1 MKTIT
6 NFSYGYILILLFLL
20 IFSTFNKVFIE
31 ADNNLLAIPSGERA
45 ERNWEFVNHNSWGS
59 NYSPQNDINKEN
71 VNMLELKWIYP
82 FPLASEFL
90 RYQSGGIPF
99 EGVITPPLI
108 VDGNVFVSSN
118 MRNVYSFDGKFGDL
132 NWLNLYKHDWNKARA
147 DLPEIA
153 GGAPHIHGLQ
163 YVNGLLYS
171 STLNCSVQAI
181 DALSGELSF
190 EINKIC
196 SNVEGNNYSWQ
207 SYNGIGKYGSPS
219 HPGPIFQKEN
229 ILIVAITGA
238 TASWG
243 GGRAFIDAYDL
254 DFDPPKRLWRKFLA
268 PPAEGDPEW
277 ALHECDKGWF
287 FSYKQWKEEGKLGI
301 PCIDVPRENIM
312 NDWGVPKHFTSSVS
326 AIWGQMSIDEE
337 TGIVYFGTGNQG
349 SWPNQTFVTGP
360 NLYAASTIALDVMT
374 GDMVWWYQQVP
385 RDMVEGDS
393 SWNTVLAKLTIDGE
407 EKKVILKYSVTGLLW
422 ALDAATGEPLWI
434 FESPLLESRT
444 DPDGAIR
451 GRTSGHPC
459 IGCDPNTQDG
469 YWNNVMSYYDMH
481 EKKWLNYPS
490 KDWFYWIPARAG
502 EADIAV
508 DMDKQ
513 TIFLPVAGGVDKAIK
528 AGQYGSLGDKP
539 GEDYYLDTQPKN
551 VTLYAVD
558 AITGKVKWSYFIDGV
573 AYRGG
578 VMSSGGVVYLPAA
591 DGNLYMFD
599 ADNGQLLDNIFLSNS
614 LLVLPTIGKTID
626 GEPRLFVIS
635 GGRGAYAIGGI
646 TKQNIP
652 GAIFSFGLPDNYSE
666 KRNESASSG
675 VDSLCEAGV
684 RGDCVEIPAPAAPV
698 PVEPEPEKQEQ
709 EEKKAESRILESDS
723 VDNYWF
729 DEQFYN
735 VLLGSVVIIIIGISI
750 IKIIKLT
757 NKI

>member
-1 MKTIT
+1 MKTTIII
-6 NFSYGYILILLFLL
+6 ILILFSIIAQSFLFND
-20 IFSTFNKVFIE
+20 S
-31 ADNNLLAIPSGERA
+31 AIAQSSEIQALSNQG
-45 ERNWEFVNHNSWGS
+45 NWEFINYNNKATNHI
-59 NYSPQNDINKEN
+59 PQNDINKEN
-71 VNMLELKWIYP
+71 VHLLELKWAYP
-82 FPLASEFL
+82 FPAASNFREM
-90 RYQSGGIPF
+90 QSVIPLT
-99 EGVITPPLI
+99 EGAMTPPLI
-108 VDGNVFVSSN
+108 VNGVIYATSN
-118 MRNVYSFDGKFGDL
+118 MRNTYALDSSTGKLIWTNIWEFDWEDAYRKLPLTGGLVHVHGTNYIDGKLF
-132 NWLNLYKHDWNKARA
+132 
-147 DLPEIA
+147 P
-153 GGAPHIHGLQ
+153 
-163 YVNGLLYS
+163 
-171 STLNCSVQAI
+171 STVACSILAI
-181 DALSGELSF
+181 DAISGQTKF
-190 EINKIC
+190 EMKDLCRNID
-196 SNVEGNNYSWQ
+196 GNNYNWP
-207 SYNGIGKYGSPS
+207 SYKGQGLCGLSS
-219 HPGPIFQKEN
+219 HPGIIYQPTN
-229 ILIVAITGA
+229 IYITSICGA
-238 TASWG
+238 DSNW

-301 PCIDVPRENIM
+301 PCTDVPRENIM
-312 NDWGVPKHFTSSVS
+312 NDWGVPKHYTSSVA

-349 SWPNQTFVTGP
+349 GWPNQTFVTGP

-469 YWNNVMSYYDMH
+469 YWNNVMSYYDMQ

-551 VTLYAVD
+551 VTLYSLD

-578 VMSSGGVVYLPAA
+578 IISSGDLVFVPAA
-591 DGNLYMFD
+591 DGYLYIID
-599 ADNGQLLDNIFLSNS
+599 GLSGEYLHKIFLNTP
-614 LLVLPTIGKTID
+614 LVVQPTIGQTSNGDTYLYI
-626 GEPRLFVIS
+626 IN
-635 GGRGAYAIGGI
+635 GGKGRKEIGGL
-646 TKQNIP
+646 KHNQVP
-652 GAIFSFGLPDNYSE
+652 GSLMAFGLPNQ
-666 KRNESASSG
+666 ESNLPKENDIG
-675 VDSLCEAGV
+675 
-684 RGDCVEIPAPAAPV
+684 
-698 PVEPEPEKQEQ
+698 KN
-709 EEKKAESRILESDS
+709 K
-723 VDNYWF
+723 
-729 DEQFYN
+729 
-735 VLLGSVVIIIIGISI
+735 IIGNNVDKDINEDEIENTTNNIRLILI
-750 IKIIKLT
+750 IGLIVLFICFFIY
-757 NKI
+757 NKKHL

>member
-31 ADNNLLAIPSGERA
+31 ADNPLAFPSGERA

-71 VNMLELKWIYP
+71 VHLLELKWIYP
-82 FPLASEFL
+82 FPPASEFL

-108 VDGNVFVSSN
+108 IDGNVFVASN

-132 NWLNLYKHDWNKARA
+132 NWLRIYKHDWNEARI

-196 SNVEGNNYSWQ
+196 SNVEGNNYSWL

-301 PCIDVPRENIM
+301 PCTDVPRENIM
-312 NDWGVPKHFTSSVS
+312 NDWGVPKHYNSAVS
-326 AIWGQMSIDEE
+326 LLWGQMAIDEE

-349 SWPNQTFVTGP
+349 GWPNQTFVTGP

-469 YWNNVMSYYDMH
+469 YWNNVMSYYDMQ

-490 KDWFYWIPARAG
+490 KDWFYIIPLRAG
-502 EADIAV
+502 EADIAFNTERN
-508 DMDKQ
+508 
-513 TIFLPVAGGVDKAIK
+513 TIFLPL
-528 AGQYGSLGDKP
+528 SLGWDASAKP
-539 GEDYYLDTQPKN
+539 GNHKSIGMPPGEYNLNYPKQTQN
-551 VTLYAVD
+551 TTIIALD

-578 VMSSGGVVYLPAA
+578 VMTSGGVVYLPAA

-599 ADNGQLLDNIFLSNS
+599 ADNGQLLDKMFLSNS
-614 LLVLPTIGKTID
+614 LLILPTIGKTID

-652 GAIFSFGLPDNYSE
+652 GAIFSFGLPDNYIKKINE
-666 KRNESASSG
+666 ESASSG
-675 VDSLCEAGV
+675 IDSLCEAGMRV
-684 RGDCVEIPAPAAPV
+684 DCVEIPIPVPAASV
-698 PVEPEPEKQEQ
+698 SVEPEKQEL
-709 EEKKAESRILESDS
+709 EEKKAESRISKSDS
-723 VDNYWF
+723 ENNYWF
-729 DEQFYN
+729 SEQFYYL
-735 VLLGSVVIIIIGISI
+735 LLGSVIIMIIAIFI
-750 IKIIKLT
+750 RKIVK
-757 NKI
+757 

>member
-1 MKTIT
+1 MQSEFFNVSK
-6 NFSYGYILILLFLL
+6 NQLFVLMLLLLFVT
-20 IFSTFNKVFIE
+20 I
-31 ADNNLLAIPSGERA
+31 AIPFNLINPSPSAAAQELTREMTNWDMINYNQYGTGNNPQSIINTENAADLQMKWVFPYPPSSYPKINGAIKTYAGSG
-45 ERNWEFVNHNSWGS
+45 
-59 NYSPQNDINKEN
+59 SP
-71 VNMLELKWIYP
+71 
-82 FPLASEFL
+82 A
-90 RYQSGGIPF
+90 
-99 EGVITPPLI
+99 LI
-108 VDGNVFVSSN
+108 VDGIT
-118 MRNVYSFDGKFGDL
+118 YSAT
-132 NWLNLYKHDWNKARA
+132 NQRA
-147 DLPEIA
+147 
-153 GGAPHIHGLQ
+153 
-163 YVNGLLYS
+163 LL
-171 STLNCSVQAI
+171 AI
-181 DALSGELSF
+181 DAETGKLIWNEVVNYDNDETIKQYPHVKGMLPHTHAVNYYDDKGIIIPSFQSCQIDGHDSLVGDVVFQVLELCGT
-190 EINKIC
+190 EEEAKAW
-196 SNVEGNNYSWQ
+196 GNNGYYAS
-207 SYNGIGKYGSPS
+207 IGTHPPQFFEDIMVVPVMGSS
-219 HPGPIFQKEN
+219 GN
-229 ILIVAITGA
+229 
-238 TASWG
+238 
-243 GGRAFIDAYDL
+243 GGRSFIAGYDVSDMDNPTRVWQTFL
-254 DFDPPKRLWRKFLA
+254 VPPS
-268 PPAEGDPEW
+268 EGDPEW

-312 NDWGVPKHFTSSVS
+312 NDWGVPKHFTSSVA
-326 AIWGQMSIDEE
+326 AIWGQMAIDEE

-422 ALDAATGEPLWI
+422 SLDAATGEPLWI

-469 YWNNVMSYYDMH
+469 YWNNVMSYYDMQ

-528 AGQYGSLGDKP
+528 AGQYGRLGDKP

-578 VMSSGGVVYLPAA
+578 VMVSGGVVYLPAA

-652 GAIFSFGLPDNYSE
+652 GAIFSFGLPDNYI
-666 KRNESASSG
+666 KKINEPASSG

-698 PVEPEPEKQEQ
+698 PVEPEPEKQEI
-709 EEKKAESRILESDS
+709 EEKKAES
-723 VDNYWF
+723 
-729 DEQFYN
+729 
-735 VLLGSVVIIIIGISI
+735 
-750 IKIIKLT
+750 KKKKT
-757 NKI
+757 